1 MVSALDAHV
10 SSSRIG
16 GGAYVV
22 AVAGELD
29 LYAAEQL
36 QLRLAQLLADG
47 ARTVLVDL
55 LGVSFMDSTGL
66 AVLLSTAQALRSSAG
81 QFVVAVDNPHVLR
94 VIELADA
101 RELVHSERTVVEA
114 IQYVVDQRLTV

>member
-1 MVSALDAHV
+1 MSALDVHITA
-10 SSSRIG
+10 SRIG

-22 AVAGELD
+22 AVVGELD
-29 LYAAEQL
+29 LYAADQL
-36 QLRLAQLLADG
+36 QLRLAQLLEDG

-66 AVLLSTAQALRSSAG
+66 AVLLSTAQALRSSTG

-101 RELVHSERTVVEA
+101 RDLVHIERTVIEAVE
-114 IQYVVDQRLTV
+114 YVVDQRLTV

>member
-1 MVSALDAHV
+1 MSALDVHLT
-10 SSSRIG
+10 SSRIG

-22 AVAGELD
+22 AVSGELD

-36 QLRLAQLLADG
+36 QLRLAHLLEDG

-55 LGVSFMDSTGL
+55 MGVSFMDSTGL
-66 AVLLSTAQALRSSAG
+66 AVLLSTAQALRSSGG
-81 QFVVAVDNPHVLR
+81 QFVAAVDNSHILR

-101 RELVHSERTVVEA
+101 RELLHIERTVVEA
-114 IQYVVDQRLTV
+114 VQYVVDQRLTV

>member
-1 MVSALDAHV
+1 VSALDVHV

-16 GGAYVV
+16 GGAYAV
-22 AVAGELD
+22 AVTGELD
-29 LYAAEQL
+29 LYAAEKL
-36 QLRLAQLLADG
+36 QLRLAQLLEDG

-66 AVLLSTAQALRSSAG
+66 AVLLSAAQALHSSAG

-94 VIELADA
+94 VIDLADTHA
-101 RELVHSERTVVEA
+101 HLHVERTLVEA

>member
-1 MVSALDAHV
+1 VLHIPPTGTGV
-10 SSSRIG
+10 
-16 GGAYVV
+16 
-22 AVAGELD
+22 L

-36 QLRLAQLLADG
+36 QLRLAHLLEDG

-66 AVLLSTAQALRSSAG
+66 AVLLSTAQALRSSTG
-81 QFVVAVDNPHVLR
+81 QFVVAVDNQPVLR

-101 RELVHSERTVVEA
+101 RDPVHIERTVIEAVE
-114 IQYVVDQRLTV
+114 YVVDQRLTV